1 MLLLI
6 NFNSITRPNNE
17 QWEAAQQYS
26 IVTVSYLNPDNL
38 VIYSYQLQKDM
49 CLMYCNWKEMAVYLR
64 TFLQTLW
71 LDAIQGLS
79 IVLFYHI
86 FQTYALFIG
95 DTVLVN
101 EEQPATLLTQSKKK
115 IKNIGIF
122 LKDDD
127 EDEEEEK
134 ENKTEILGETSYNGF
149 WVAYM

>member
-1 MLLLI
+1 
-6 NFNSITRPNNE
+6 
-17 QWEAAQQYS
+17 
-26 IVTVSYLNPDNL
+26 
-38 VIYSYQLQKDM
+38 M
-49 CLMYCNWKEMAVYLR
+49 CLIYCNWKEIAVYLR

-149 WVAYM
+149 WVAYK